1 MILMPRRLKVLV
13 VLALVAL
20 LPLRALASITIGFCA
35 SGHQEQPAA
44 AHGAHGDHGDHAHDG
59 AGDQHGKPAAPTCNV
74 CAEHC
79 SNAAFAPD
87 GAARSVEAS
96 AVSEASTGVA
106 PRAAPAFVPDQLD
119 RPPLA

>member
-1 MILMPRRLKVLV
+1 MNLMPHQLKIVL

-20 LPLRALASITIGFCA
+20 LPLRALASVTIGFCA
-35 SGHQEQPAA
+35 SGHHEQPVA

-59 AGDQHGKPAAPTCNV
+59 AEDQHGKPAAPTCNV

-87 GAARSVEAS
+87 GVARAVAAS
-96 AVSEASTGVA
+96 AVSEASTGVT
-106 PRAAPAFVPDQLD
+106 PRAAPAFVPDQRD